1 MKRLK
6 VTKYFDF
13 ILQESANAEQAE
25 PAPVAEEPATAEAE
39 PATEET
45 APAAEEAPAAET
57 AE

>member
-1 MKRLK
+1 MRFKA
-6 VTKYFDF
+6 TKNYEFF
-13 ILQESANAEQAE
+13 YQESANAEQAE
-25 PAPVAEEPATAEAE
+25 PAPAAEKPATAEAE